1 MAKKALRVVTPE
13 EAETSRRRA
22 VEDKLAR
29 LDAAIDQIN
38 KGLAHSPSARIHRGD
53 QAPAL
58 ERIPTGI
65 LGLDIITGGGV
76 PRCRF
81 TQFKGLESSAKTTS
95 LLCLA
100 AQVQA
105 SGGTVAW
112 LQGEEW
118 DGGWA
123 QRLGV
128 DTGTLRLIPGNVD
141 GDGAL
146 ERAIG
151 LLESGALDLLVID
164 SIQGLASTRE
174 IETKI
179 GEAGYGSGMPQV
191 WAQFC
196 RRVLRAWA
204 LGGRSAVVW
213 TSQYRSVVGK
223 FSPSGDNRDGTQIMA
238 LAHFKSVDVEFKKTE
253 IHREGRD
260 GPIYAR
266 SYALR
271 CTKNKTALPHR
282 VASFKFF
289 HAAHGDAPWGLDVA
303 GEVAAW
309 GVETGVIARAG
320 AWYVLPGGKRC
331 QGLEG
336 LVAALRK
343 SPDLEAIRAQ
353 VFAAAIGGG

>member
-1 MAKKALRVVTPE
+1 MAKKVLRVVTPE

-22 VEDKLAR
+22 VEDKLAK

-38 KGLAHSPSARIHRGD
+38 KGLVHSPSARIHRGD
-53 QAPAL
+53 QAPAI
-58 ERIPTGI
+58 ERIQTGI
-65 LGLDIITGGGV
+65 LGLDIITGGGI

-81 TQFKGLESSAKTTS
+81 TQFKGEASVFKTSALLS
-95 LLCLA
+95 LV

-105 SGGTVAW
+105 GGGTVAW

-118 DGGWA
+118 DGAWA

-128 DTGTLRLIPGNVD
+128 DTASLRLIPGNVD

-146 ERAIG
+146 ERSIG
-151 LLESGALDLLVID
+151 LLESGALDLLVVD
-164 SIQGLASTRE
+164 SIQGLAPTRE
-174 IETKI
+174 IETRI
-179 GEAGYGSGMPQV
+179 GEAGYGSGAPQMFG
-191 WAQFC
+191 QFC
-196 RRVLRAWA
+196 RRVLRSWS
-204 LGGRSAVVW
+204 LGSRAAVVW

-238 LAHFKSVDVEFKKTE
+238 LAHFKSIDVAFRKSEV
-253 IHREGRD
+253 HREGRD

-266 SYALR
+266 TYTLR
-271 CTKNKTALPHR
+271 CEKNKTALPHR

-343 SPDLEAIRAQ
+343 SPDLDAIRAQ
-353 VFAAAIGGG
+353 VFAAAVGG